1 MLRKVIVVIGIMQCL
16 GVVSCN
22 LFKTRTPDEPSE
34 QSSNYI
40 PPTTP
45 ELVFQNIV
53 NAFHDMNSVNYISS
67 FADTVNSNF
76 VFTFEP
82 TPQARLRYSSF
93 DEWTKFSEEQYFK
106 ALQSKLQTGASPTL
120 EFLTLTQ
127 QGIASDSIQYEAT
140 YRLTVPHT
148 QSNIPTQVHGSAQF
162 FLVSDKSRNWFI
174 RRWDDFAQNQN
185 DSTWSD
191 LKGSFAQY
199 VGN

>member
-1 MLRKVIVVIGIMQCL
+1 MPRKVIVEIGIMLCF
-16 GVVSCN
+16 GMVSCN
-22 LFKTRTPDEPSE
+22 LFETRTADEPSE
-34 QSSNYI
+34 PSSNYI

-45 ELVFQNIV
+45 ELVFQNMV
-53 NAFHDMNSVNYISS
+53 NAFHDMNSVHYLSS
-67 FADTVNSNF
+67 LADTVTSNF
-76 VFTFEP
+76 VFSFEP
-82 TPQARLRYSSF
+82 TRQARLRYSSSF
-93 DEWTKFSEEQYFK
+93 DTWTKFSEEQYFT
-106 ALQSKLQTGASPTL
+106 ALQSKLQTGASPVL

-162 FLVSDKSRNWFI
+162 FLVSDKSRYWVI

-191 LKGSFAQY
+191 LKGSFAQ
-199 VGN
+199 

>member
-1 MLRKVIVVIGIMQCL
+1 MPRKVIVVTGIMLCI

-22 LFKTRTPDEPSE
+22 LFKTRSPQEPSE

-45 ELVFQNIV
+45 ELVFQNMV
-53 NAFHDMNSVNYISS
+53 NAFHDRNYVNYLSS

-82 TPQARLRYSSF
+82 TPQARLRYSSSF
-93 DEWTKFSEEQYFK
+93 IEWTKLSEEQYFK
-106 ALQSKLQTGASPTL
+106 DLLSKLQPGTSPTL
-120 EFLTLTQ
+120 EFLTSTP
-127 QGIASDSIQYEAT
+127 QGTASDSIQYEVT
-140 YRLTVPHT
+140 YRITISLT
-148 QSNIPTQVHGSAQF
+148 QSNIPTQVKGNAQF
-162 FLVSDKSRNWFI
+162 FLVSDRKRNWVI

-191 LKGSFAQY
+191 LKGLFAQ
-199 VGN
+199 

>member
-1 MLRKVIVVIGIMQCL
+1 MPRKMIVVIGIMLCL

-22 LFKTRTPDEPSE
+22 LFETRTPDEPSE

-45 ELVFQNIV
+45 ELVFQNMV
-53 NAFHDMNSVNYISS
+53 NAFHDMNYVNYLNS
-67 FADTVNSNF
+67 FADTVSSDF

-82 TPQARLRYSSF
+82 TQQARNRYYDSF
-93 DEWTKFSEEQYFK
+93 NEWTKLSEQKYFT
-106 ALQSKLQTGASPTL
+106 ALQSKLQTGASLTL

-140 YRLTVPHT
+140 YRLTVPHI
-148 QSNIPTQVHGSAQF
+148 QSNIPTQVQGSAQF
-162 FLVSDKSRNWFI
+162 FLVADRKRNWVI

-191 LKGSFAQY
+191 LKGLLAQ
-199 VGN
+199 

>member
-1 MLRKVIVVIGIMQCL
+1 MPRKMIVVMGILLCIGM
-16 GVVSCN
+16 VSCN
-22 LFKTRTPDEPSE
+22 LFKTRTADEPSE
-34 QSSNYI
+34 PSSNYI

-45 ELVFQNIV
+45 ELVFQNMV
-53 NAFHDMNSVNYISS
+53 NAFHDMNSVHYLSS
-67 FADTVNSNF
+67 FADTVTSDF

-82 TPQARLRYSSF
+82 TSQARKRYTVNF
-93 DEWTKFSEEQYFK
+93 NEWTKLSEEQYFL

-148 QSNIPTQVHGSAQF
+148 LSNVPTQVQGSAQF
-162 FLVSDKSRNWFI
+162 FLVSDRSRNWVI

-191 LKGSFAQY
+191 LKGLFAP
-199 VGN
+199 